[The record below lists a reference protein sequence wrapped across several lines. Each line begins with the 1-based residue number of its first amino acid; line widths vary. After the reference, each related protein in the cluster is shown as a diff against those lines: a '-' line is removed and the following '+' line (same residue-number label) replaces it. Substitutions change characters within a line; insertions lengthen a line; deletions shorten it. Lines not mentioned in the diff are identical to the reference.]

1 MDRFTQLAARYKDV
15 DTPFLLMDRDLLR
28 EQALLFKE
36 QAGRCSVFYAVKA
49 NTDPEVMRLLYEAG
63 IGFEVASETELRT
76 AQSLGAS
83 AEQTISGNPVKSPG
97 FITAMHESGVR
108 RFVFDSTTEAEKL
121 AELAPG
127 SEAIVRLTVDNSS
140 SAWPLADKYG
150 VDPDEAL
157 ELLDYAG
164 SLGLSQA
171 GITFHVGSQCFD
183 LDGWRKALEQT
194 ALLWERCEDR
204 GLSLSVLNL
213 GGGFPAHHS
222 QAIPSLPDTFAS
234 IFRQVDEM
242 FPSNVELQ
250 VEPGRGLVGD
260 AGVMV
265 TTVIGKATRKG
276 DAWLYLDCGVF
287 NGLMEASG
295 GIQYAFWPA
304 TATGP
309 TKPWTITGPSCDSM
323 DVIAKGVE
331 LPEPEVGERVLIYPA
346 GAYTTA
352 YASQF
357 NGAPIPQVVLGST
370 NGPH

>member
-1 MDRFTQLAARYKDV
+1 MDRFTQLVARYLDIN
-15 DTPFLLMDRDLLR
+15 TPFLLMDQDVLQ
-28 EQALLFKE
+28 EQASQFKK
-36 QAGRCSVFYAVKA
+36 QAGRCGVFYAVKA
-49 NTDPEVMRLLYEAG
+49 NADPEVMRLLHEAG
-63 IGFEVASETELRT
+63 IGFEVASEAELRM
-76 AQSLGAS
+76 AQGLGVS
-83 AEQTISGNPVKSPG
+83 TEQIISGNPVKAPD
-97 FITAMHESGVR
+97 FITAMHQSGVR

-121 AELAPG
+121 AKLAPG

-150 VDPDEAL
+150 VDVDEAL

-164 SLGLSQA
+164 SWGLSPV
-171 GITFHVGSQCFD
+171 GVTFHVGSQCFD
-183 LDGWRKALEQT
+183 IEGWRMALTQT
-194 ALLWERCEDR
+194 SLLWERCEDR
-204 GLSLSVLNL
+204 GLSLRVLNL

-234 IFRQVDEM
+234 IFRQVDAM

-295 GIQYAFWPA
+295 GIHYAFWPT

-309 TKPWTITGPSCDSM
+309 TKPWTVTGPSCDSM
-323 DVIAKGVE
+323 DVIAKGVA
-331 LPEPEVGERVLIYPA
+331 LPELEVGERVLIYPA

-357 NGAPIPQVVLGST
+357 NGTSIPQVVMGSV
-370 NGPH
+370 NGIR